1 MPKNPKA
8 TKSPKTAGDSK
19 HSEVIDDKRE
29 TSVGSYALLDEELQR
44 VYLKFYQ
51 ETYKAKSE
59 GLDRKTK
66 ELIAIAA
73 ALIAGGKNCL
83 EGHLRK
89 AAECGASRQEL
100 SETLAVAAGIAAAT
114 VVDRSDIAAAEIDL
128 NGLLGEVTNAPER

>member
-1 MPKNPKA
+1 MSKDPHA
-8 TKSPKTAGDSK
+8 TKPPDTPGDLHGSG
-19 HSEVIDDKRE
+19 D
-29 TSVGSYALLDEELQR
+29 TSADSYALLDEKLQR

-100 SETLAVAAGIAAAT
+100 SETLAVAAGVAAAT

-128 NGLLGEVTNAPER
+128 DGLLDTKPHLPHTAEG